1 MCPFCNLDVET
12 IQHVLLQC
20 GFAKTCWSVSGVNMA
35 VIMDGDYNSWF
46 FNVAETQSEVLV
58 LEAAMIS
65 LKIWAVR
72 NDVLWKNKSC
82 SAREVVRS
90 ARVVLD
96 QWKNAQSQKYGALLV
111 DDINNVSELWRK
123 PTLNTVKVN
132 VDEAFFEAQNKFRF
146 GCVARDS
153 NSRLLVAFFASR
165 VGLVQPE
172 VAEIIGVKEALN
184 WIKRK
189 RSRLVVPS
197 VQELAKDPN
206 MVSIP
211 SRYIQHH
218 QNSQSN
224 NVITNSVSL
233 DDQIPVINF
242 QNLFLSDDPSEL
254 SNLHSACKDWGFFQ
268 LVNHG
273 ISDSLI
279 EKVKKGIEELFNLP
293 VEEKKK
299 LCQLPG
305 DIEGFGQSFV
315 FTEEQKLDWN
325 DYLLIFTLPLALRKP
340 HLFPNLPTTLK
351 ESLEIYSLELAK
363 LARDLIC
370 QMEKILGI
378 KNNEISNLFE
388 DGMQFYSINC
398 YPRCPEPEKV
408 IGLTHHSDGG
418 CLTFLLHVNQ
428 VQGLQVKKDGIITRR
443 GVDFPSWTRLFL
455 SFQMLSK
462 AVLTPG
468 RGALAKGHS
477 QKRWRELSLTA
488 NMTTVGNGGAIPG
501 ANPSNTAAVNG
512 ALVRNRQNQ
521 ERIMLNHNFSIK
533 LNDHN
538 FLLWKQLQ
546 QVLDA
551 IRGDRLLR
559 YIKEPPPGEVLSDR
573 DHVAAIFKGLPSEY
587 DTFVISL
594 NTRVKNYTVGEIEA
608 FLLASELRI
617 EKSNKEID
625 LSANLMTHE

>member
-1 MCPFCNLDVET
+1 MEF
-12 IQHVLLQC
+12 
-20 GFAKTCWSVSGVNMA
+20 
-35 VIMDGDYNSWF
+35 NS
-46 FNVAETQSEVLV
+46 
-58 LEAAMIS
+58 
-65 LKIWAVR
+65 
-72 NDVLWKNKSC
+72 
-82 SAREVVRS
+82 
-90 ARVVLD
+90 
-96 QWKNAQSQKYGALLV
+96 
-111 DDINNVSELWRK
+111 
-123 PTLNTVKVN
+123 
-132 VDEAFFEAQNKFRF
+132 
-146 GCVARDS
+146 
-153 NSRLLVAFFASR
+153 
-165 VGLVQPE
+165 
-172 VAEIIGVKEALN
+172 
-184 WIKRK
+184 
-189 RSRLVVPS
+189 SRLVVPS

-224 NVITNSVSL
+224 NVITNFVSL

-242 QNLFLSDDPSEL
+242 QNLFLADDQSEL

-428 VQGLQVKKDGIITRR
+428 VQGLQVKKDGMWLPINPLPNAFVVNIGDILEILTNGIYRSIEHR
-443 GVDFPSWTRLFL
+443 ATVNSTHERLSVATFHNISVDSMIGPAKSLINE
-455 SFQMLSK
+455 K
-462 AVLTPG
+462 NP
-468 RGALAKGHS
+468 ALY
-477 QKRWRELSLTA
+477 RTLP
-488 NMTTVGNGGAIPG
+488 N
-501 ANPSNTAAVNG
+501 
-512 ALVRNRQNQ
+512 
-521 ERIMLNHNFSIK
+521 
-533 LNDHN
+533 
-538 FLLWKQLQ
+538 
-546 QVLDA
+546 
-551 IRGDRLLR
+551 
-559 YIKEPPPGEVLSDR
+559 KEY
-573 DHVAAIFKGLPSEY
+573 FKGLFSREL
-587 DTFVISL
+587 DG
-594 NTRVKNYTVGEIEA
+594 KNY
-608 FLLASELRI
+608 
-617 EKSNKEID
+617 ID
-625 LSANLMTHE
+625 SMKL